1 MKKLGMK
8 KIIKKTNNMN
18 KKVNDRKKI
27 ILSIITFMLLGFF
40 IIMHLQVLYNN
51 KINSI
56 QKEVI

>member
-27 ILSIITFMLLGFF
+27 ILSIITFMLLVFF

-51 KINSI
+51 KISSI